1 MCGMKINTKY
11 TNLDSTLA
19 IQTYIADAISDLE
32 KYLGKMDKEGSVIA
46 RVELGRATN
55 HHKKGDV
62 YHAECNLEIGGKM
75 LRVEFEGSD
84 PRVCIDNIVDRL
96 KAEIKKMGALSRPQD
111 TSGQKKLRKLRGK
124 D

>member
-1 MCGMKINTKY
+1 MKINTKY

-32 KYLGKMDKEGSVIA
+32 KYLERMDKEGSVIA
-46 RVELGRATN
+46 HVELGRTTN

-62 YHAECNLEIGGKM
+62 YRAECNLEMGGKR
-75 LRVEFEGSD
+75 LRAEFEGSD

-96 KAEIKKMGALSRPQD
+96 KADIKKMGAVSRPQD
-111 TSGQKKLRKLRGK
+111 SSGQKKLRKLRGK
-124 D
+124 N